1 MHPRLQQQI
10 QQYIADPASLPEAW
24 HKLLQAISETY
35 VVLDEEQNQAA
46 AAVAQLTQEMDVARQ
61 DRQQSIS
68 NLQAILDAFPDLFF
82 RLDGAGTFLDYRS
95 GTATQLY
102 LPPEQFLNKKIH
114 DTFSPAQ
121 ADAFLH
127 VIQQSLTTQNLVSYE
142 YSLPIGGADQYFELR
157 VIPISQAEVVA
168 VIRDIT
174 ARQLMETE
182 LRNQKALF
190 ENLVKVARMTSA
202 QPDLEATLQNVLDVT
217 THLTKS
223 ERGNLFL
230 LNPNGEVTHAII
242 SQGTSFMGN
251 PLQIAQQ
258 LIKNGLEGWVI
269 QKREAILVQDTL
281 QSDHWLNLS
290 QTNDPFRSALAIPI
304 FNGGLVSGVLTL
316 LRREAGYFTEEH
328 QRLMDAAAEQ
338 IALALRNA
346 QIFEMQ
352 RQMTTRQFIMYEL
365 LRSTGEQHAPS
376 QVMELAVNTIA
387 RLTEWSHVSISTP
400 DQTGQEWIVRV
411 ATGQLA
417 HRVGVTYSSTQ
428 GIIGRALRTQQ
439 MQYVPNVHTDPD
451 YVVGQLKTQSELAVP
466 IIREDRLLGILDIQ
480 SERLNDFTPDDLFM
494 AESVTGAVALA
505 LDNARLYSDVES
517 HLSEIR
523 TLYSITQL
531 ATQSLVVEDVVAA
544 ALEATLQSLGYHKGL
559 ILLKNLDD
567 DSLYIG
573 AAHHLTPTFQNNLL
587 HSEIA
592 DLCRRQHSTGSW
604 SMIWPEA
611 PPETLPV
618 PETWAFTLRTE
629 GIDSFA
635 CAPLRH
641 QTEALGAFYLFD
653 HQPDHALNVTPQLL
667 MAIGHQIGVAVTNAY
682 LHEDVAFKQS
692 QLRTLIEASRNGV
705 VLVTPDGDM
714 PFVNAAAFDMFDFPG
729 QPADWVNR
737 PISQN
742 LLRLRRHFPHI
753 VKSLIA
759 EIRRVVHGDES
770 NQEGEWE
777 IPNRVIQW
785 SHVPVLDKDQF
796 QGWLL
801 ITRDVTEERRLARL
815 REDLTQ
821 TVIHDLRN
829 PLTAIAGAIELI
841 QLEAQEQSFDT
852 LPQMLEII
860 EMNTGKMLALVNT
873 IMDISRLE
881 SRQMPLRWTAFY
893 LHDLVAEAFRLQAPL
908 AEEKQIKLTYE
919 RPSEFLLLWADADLV
934 ARILQNLIG
943 NAIKFIETEGIIR
956 IAAALEPHTEN
967 NPSARI
973 TVWDNGPGIAPDI
986 RDNLFQKF
994 VTGRQKAS
1002 GSGIGLS
1009 FCQLAVQAHG
1019 GRIWVE
1025 SDPGQGTAFH
1035 FTLPIFQLDQPV
1047 N

>member
-24 HKLLQAISETY
+24 QGLLQVVSQTY
-35 VVLDEEQNQAA
+35 EVLDGEQKQLTAT
-46 AAVAQLTQEMDVARQ
+46 VTQLTQEMQVARR

-68 NLQAILDAFPDLFF
+68 SLQAILDAFPDLFF
-82 RLDGAGTFLDYRS
+82 RLDAAGTYLDYRS
-95 GTATQLY
+95 GTATRLY
-102 LPPEQFLNKKIH
+102 VPPEQFLNKRIH
-114 DTFSPAQ
+114 DTFPPEQ
-121 ADAFLH
+121 ADAFFN
-127 VIQQSLTTQNLVSYE
+127 VIQQALGTQSLVSYE
-142 YSLPIGGADQYFELR
+142 YSLPIDGTDQYFELR
-157 VIPISQAEVVA
+157 AIPISQEEVVA
-168 VIRDIT
+168 VVRDIT
-174 ARQLMETE
+174 VRQLMETE

-269 QKREAILVQDTL
+269 QKREAVLVQDTL
-281 QSDHWLNLS
+281 QSEHWVNLS
-290 QTNDPFRSALAIPI
+290 QTNDTFRSALAIPI
-304 FNGGLVSGVLTL
+304 FNAGLVSGVLTL

-328 QRLMDAAAEQ
+328 RRLMDAAAEQ

-346 QIFEMQ
+346 QIFETQ

-365 LRSTGEQHAPS
+365 LRSTGEQHAPN

-400 DQTGQEWIVRV
+400 SRTGQEWVVRV
-411 ATGQLA
+411 ATGQLV
-417 HRVGVTYSSTQ
+417 HRVGATYSSTQ

-466 IIREDRLLGILDIQ
+466 IMREDRLLGILDIQ

-544 ALEATLQSLGYHKGL
+544 ALEATIQSLGYHKGL
-559 ILLKNLDD
+559 ILLKNPDD

-573 AAHHLTPTFQNNLL
+573 AAHNLAPAFQNNLL

-592 DLCRRQHSTGSW
+592 DLCRRQHRTRPW

-618 PETWAFTLRTE
+618 PEVWAFTLRAE
-629 GIDSFA
+629 GINSFA

-641 QTEALGAFYLFD
+641 QAEALGAFYLFD

-737 PISQN
+737 PIGHN
-742 LLRLRRHFPHI
+742 LLRLRHQFPHI

-759 EIRRVVHGDES
+759 EIRRVLRGDES
-770 NQEGEWE
+770 SSEGEWE

-796 QGWLL
+796 QGRLL
-801 ITRDVTEERRLARL
+801 ITRDVTEERRVARM

-841 QLEAQEQSFDT
+841 EVEAQHQSFDD
-852 LPQMLEII
+852 LPQMLGII
-860 EMNTGKMLALVNT
+860 ESNTSKMLGLVNT

-881 SRQMPLRWTAFY
+881 SRQMPLRWTAFH
-893 LHDLVAEAFRLQAPL
+893 LHEMIAEAFRLQTPL
-908 AEEKQIKLTYE
+908 TEEKHVQLIYD
-919 RPSEFLLLWADADLV
+919 RPPEFPLLWADADLV

-943 NAIKFIETEGIIR
+943 NALKFIQVRGLIR
-956 IAAALEPHTEN
+956 VAAALEPQTEY
-967 NPSARI
+967 NPMARI
-973 TVWDNGPGIAPDI
+973 TVWDNGPGIASDI
-986 RDNLFQKF
+986 RENLFQKF
-994 VTGRQKAS
+994 VTGRQNAS

-1025 SDPGQGTAFH
+1025 SEPGQGAAFH
-1035 FTLPIFQLDQPV
+1035 FTLPIIQADRLIG
-1047 N
+1047 